1 MNWLARNIMGKLSR
15 HMFFKQV
22 NDALIHEDIHANIR
36 SAGGHHFLGQ
46 NGNGY
51 LIERIQGP
59 V

>member
-1 MNWLARNIMGKLSR
+1 MGKLSR